1 MNYLWRLVPVVI
13 IVLALGGAIYH
24 VLSEEPKPTAQPS
37 AQADTATTHKSLIPP
52 GYGKKSS

>member
-1 MNYLWRLVPVVI
+1 MNYLWRLIPVII

-24 VLSEEPKPTAQPS
+24 VLSEEPKPATPSS
-37 AQADTATTHKSLIPP
+37 AQADAGAPHKSLVPP